1 MINMAKES
9 TRIKHRN
16 EKRGARIRSRKAR
29 AFERRHHRAIGL
41 HEARRERS
49 KATGSRYNER
59 HKHIGFTSLVRRIE
73 AEATASHSH
82 HIRGTISAIERE
94 RHVSRKQAIHIYAV
108 GAAGHVWGRQHGG

>member
-1 MINMAKES
+1 MARES
-9 TRIKHRN
+9 ARIKHRN
-16 EKRGARIRSRKAR
+16 EERGARIRSREAA
-29 AFERRHHRAIGL
+29 AFERKHHKSIREF
-41 HEARRERS
+41 EADRRRS
-49 KATGSRYNER
+49 SETGSRYNER